1 MYTGHFAVAL
11 GAGGLARRVPIA
23 LLIVA
28 AFASD
33 IVEGTIALFNVRDT
47 ARVWSHSLPAA
58 TAAGI
63 VLALVWKLFGGTL
76 RECATV
82 CVVAMSH
89 TLLDFVTAT
98 KTVWP
103 GVEPMGLN
111 LYATPHIDGIVEAV
125 CCVAGWYIW
134 RRSVSHR
141 RWTSPPVLGTL
152 LVLLLAQLAAT
163 TRLIYGGPIDLEALS
178 KFVR

>member
-11 GAGGLARRVPIA
+11 AGAGVSRRVPVA

-33 IVEGTIALFNVRDT
+33 LVEGGIALLDVRDST
-47 ARVWSHSLPAA
+47 RVWSHSLPAA
-58 TAAGI
+58 TAAGV
-63 VLALVWKLFGGTL
+63 VLAAGWKLFGGTF
-76 RECATV
+76 RECAVV
-82 CVVAMSH
+82 CIVAMSH

-103 GVEPMGLN
+103 GVAPMGLN
-111 LYATPHIDGIVEAV
+111 LYARPYVDGIVEV
-125 CCVAGWYIW
+125 MCCLVGWYVW
-134 RRSVSHR
+134 RRSVAHVPWKR
-141 RWTSPPVLGTL
+141 PLAWAPLM
-152 LVLLLAQLAAT
+152 VLLLAQTAAT
-163 TRLIYGGPIDLEALS
+163 VRLIYGGPIDFDALS